1 MWLGARMA
9 AVMDGQAGHL
19 MPWTPVCLGVG
30 VGSYFALRSEPGH
43 AVWIGVATAATVAV
57 LLLRHIRYLPAAV
70 LLVLAGFAI
79 AAYRTHSVAAPI
91 LEFRYYGPIEGRIV
105 TIDRSNSDKP
115 RLTLDRV
122 VLHRVAPERTP
133 ERVRVSLHGQQGF
146 IEPEPGMRV
155 ILTGHLGA
163 PEGPVEPGGFDF
175 QRQAWFKR
183 LGAVG
188 YTRTPALALAPAE
201 EGKAGLF
208 VHRLRAKISAYVQEA
223 LPGRTGAFAAAITT
237 GDRSSMDEPTLEALR
252 VSNLAHLLA
261 ISGLHMGMLTGFVY
275 ALTRYGL
282 ALWPRAALNWPLH
295 RVGAVVALISGA
307 FYLAL
312 SGGNVATERAFIM
325 VAVMLLA
332 IMVDRRALTLRSVA
346 FAATVILVFRPEVMT
361 GPGFQMSFAATT
373 ALIWVFA
380 TIRDGGVGRW
390 PTAARWFLALVVSS
404 AVAGLATAPIAAAHF
419 NRVPHYGLLANLLS
433 VPVMGGIVMPA
444 AVLAAV
450 LAPFGLAWV
459 GLKLMAPGI
468 DWILRI
474 AEWVSGFDGAVSH
487 VPAPQVFVLP
497 VLVLGALWVILWQG
511 RARWVGA
518 VPVAAALLAWTGVSR
533 PALLVSADGSL
544 LGLMTEE
551 GRVLSKAKGQGFSAR
566 SWLENDGDPAE
577 QEVAALRAGFTGE
590 RGTLGFDLMGRS
602 VLHYS
607 GRGAVDRARGACSE
621 ADIVIIAAKAERNAD
636 CLMFDRASLART
648 GAIAIYVKGDN
659 LQIVQVKDRVRPWTG
674 AEREDRQ

>member
-1 MWLGARMA
+1 MT

-19 MPWTPVCLGVG
+19 MPWTPVCLGLG
-30 VGSYFALRSEPGH
+30 VGIYFALRVEPGQE
-43 AVWIGVATAATVAV
+43 VWIALAGIACLAV
-57 LLLRHIRYLPAAV
+57 FVLRYTRYVPLCV
-70 LLVLAGFAI
+70 LLVLAGFAL
-79 AAYRTHSVAAPI
+79 AAYRTHSVAAPV

-105 TIDRSNSDKP
+105 AIDRSRSDKP
-115 RLTLDRV
+115 RLTLDQV
-122 VLHRVAPERTP
+122 VLHRVAPEKTP

-163 PEGPVEPGGFDF
+163 PEGAVEPGGFDF

-188 YTRTPALALAPAE
+188 YTRTPALALEPAE
-201 EGKAGLF
+201 KGKAGLF
-208 VHRLRAKISAYVQEA
+208 VHRMRATISAYVQEA

-237 GDRSSMDEPTLEALR
+237 GDRSAMDEPTLEALR

-261 ISGLHMGMLTGFVY
+261 ISGLHMGMLTGFIY

-282 ALWPRAALNWPLH
+282 ALWPRLALTWPLH

-332 IMVDRRALTLRSVA
+332 VMVDRRALTIRSVA

-380 TIRDGGVGRW
+380 TIRDAGIGRW
-390 PTAARWFLALVVSS
+390 PPAARWFLALVVSS

-419 NRVPHYGLLANLLS
+419 NRVPHYGLIANILS

-444 AVLAAV
+444 AVLSAM

-497 VLVLGALWVILWQG
+497 VFVLGALWVVLWQG
-511 RARWVGA
+511 RARWIGA
-518 VPVAAALLAWTGVSR
+518 VPMAAALVAWAGVSR
-533 PALLVSADGSL
+533 PHLLVSADGSL

-551 GRVLSKAKGQGFSAR
+551 GRALSKPKGQGFSAR
-566 SWLENDGDPAE
+566 SWLENDGDPVE
-577 QEVAALRAGFTGE
+577 QDIAALRAGFTGE
-590 RGTLGFDLMGRS
+590 RGALGFELQGRT
-602 VLHYS
+602 VLHFS
-607 GRGAVDRARGACSE
+607 GRGAVERSQGACSDAE
-621 ADIVIIAAKAERNAD
+621 IVIIAAKADRDAP
-636 CLMFDRASLART
+636 CLMFDRATLAQT
-648 GAIAIYVKGDN
+648 GAIAIYADQDD
-659 LQIVQVKDRVRPWTG
+659 LRIVQVKDRIRPWTG
-674 AEREDRQ
+674 AERRRDQ